1 MTKLPVDENAQ
12 PILIVED
19 ELKLGRLLSE
29 YLLAAGFTP
38 TLIHRGNQVLP
49 YVRNTPPDL
58 ILLDLMLPDIDGLTL
73 CREVRRISEV
83 PIIMVT
89 ARTEEIDR
97 LLGLGVGADDYISKP
112 YSPSE
117 VVLRVKAILRRC
129 KPVCGRQ
136 VSLKASNYLI
146 INEEYFQALWRGKP
160 LDLTPVEFRLLKALS
175 QEPGKVFSREQLL
188 KHLYN
193 DYREVTGRTIDSH
206 IKNLRRKL
214 HVLDT
219 SQSFIRAVYGVGYRW
234 EADGCHLS

>member
-1 MTKLPVDENAQ
+1 M
-12 PILIVED
+12 
-19 ELKLGRLLSE
+19 
-29 YLLAAGFTP
+29 
-38 TLIHRGNQVLP
+38 IHRGNQVLP

-73 CREVRRISEV
+73 CREIRRISEV

-89 ARTEEIDR
+89 GKTEETDR
-97 LLGLGVGADDYISKP
+97 LLGLEVGADDYICKP
-112 YSPSE
+112 YSLRE
-117 VVLRVKAILRRC
+117 VVLRVKTILRCC
-129 KPVCGRQ
+129 KEMCRRHTHQDPD
-136 VSLKASNYLI
+136 NTLI
-146 INEEYFQALWRGKP
+146 IKEDFFQALWCSQP
-160 LDLTPVEFRLLKALS
+160 LDLTPAEFRLLKALS

-193 DYREVTGRTIDSH
+193 DYREVTIRTIDSH

-219 SQSFIRAVYGVGYRW
+219 RQSFIRAVYGIGYRW